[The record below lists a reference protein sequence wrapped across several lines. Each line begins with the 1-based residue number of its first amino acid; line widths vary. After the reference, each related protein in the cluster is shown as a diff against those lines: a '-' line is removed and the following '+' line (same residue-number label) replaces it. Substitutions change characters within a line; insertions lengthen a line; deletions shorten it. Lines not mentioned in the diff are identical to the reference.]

1 MGEILESFSVHG
13 ERVRDRVDGGGSATC
28 FGKFYPKGFWRF
40 RGIRFDEVF
49 ERWGYEGEAYGE
61 TNADP
66 SVCVLENFLPL
77 APLVSF
83 SFTRINTPYFNF
95 TLAKNSLPHHTRVHS
110 APHHSAIHTHS
121 LSYLVFI
128 CVSLR
133 LVVGL
138 DRNSSTSASASS
150 LNATYKLDDF
160 FPSTSDMICSS

>member
-1 MGEILESFSVHG
+1 MVY
-13 ERVRDRVDGGGSATC
+13 ATC

-40 RGIRFDEVF
+40 RGIGFDEVF
-49 ERWGYEGEAYGE
+49 ERWGYEGGAYGE

-95 TLAKNSLPHHTRVHS
+95 TLAKNSLALHTRVHS
-110 APHHSAIHTHS
+110 APHHSAITLS
-121 LSYLVFI
+121 TLSYLVFI

>member
-1 MGEILESFSVHG
+1 MVY
-13 ERVRDRVDGGGSATC
+13 ATC

-95 TLAKNSLPHHTRVHS
+95 TLAKNSLAHHTRVHS
-110 APHHSAIHTHS
+110 APHESRITLRYTLTLSYSLYYWYSHS
-121 LSYLVFI
+121 LL
-128 CVSLR
+128 L
-133 LVVGL
+133 GL
-138 DRNSSTSASASS
+138 HLCESS
-150 LNATYKLDDF
+150 LGSGLG
-160 FPSTSDMICSS
+160 